1 MLRILFYISTIS
13 SGGAARV
20 MTNIANV
27 LSARGYDCTLAT
39 TFKAEEEYVLD
50 FKVKRISFFNKKP
63 SGNPL
68 WNNYR
73 IIKKLRELVVK
84 DKPDL
89 LVSFLAE
96 PCFRA
101 AIATIGT
108 STKTVISVR
117 NDPNWEFKGIIRK
130 LLAKYLFRRVDGIV
144 FQTQEAKEW
153 FPKCIQDKGCIIL
166 NSVKNDF
173 YEVQLPEERMGIVA
187 TGRLSKQKNHSLLI
201 RAYAKISDLVIDDLT
216 IFGAGN
222 PNRLHEQA
230 KQLGIEDRVH
240 LPGQTRDVINTI
252 KNARLYVMS
261 SDFEGMPNAL
271 MEAMAMGLPCIS
283 TDCPCGGP
291 RALFSKE
298 MSRYLTPVGD
308 VDAMS
313 ERMLEILSNKI
324 ILDEHGKRCKDAAKA
339 FMPEVI
345 NKEWENYLMNVQA
358 K

>member
-173 YEVQLPEERMGIVA
+173 YEVQLPEKRMGIVA

-201 RAYAKISDLVIDDLT
+201 KAFAKIANQINDNLT
-216 IFGAGN
+216 IYGAGDTV
-222 PNRLHEQA
+222 
-230 KQLGIEDRVH
+230 QLQELADSLGVGDRVFM
-240 LPGQTRDVINTI
+240 PGQTSDVINSI

-291 RALFSKE
+291 RILFTKE
-298 MSRYLTPVGD
+298 MSHFMIPVGD
-308 VDAMS
+308 DETLS
-313 ERMLEILSNKI
+313 KRMLELISDNTKLNM
-324 ILDEHGKRCKDAAKA
+324 HGDRCKAAAKT

-345 NKEWENYLMNVQA
+345 NKEWEDFLLKVQA
-358 K
+358 R